1 MHRDENEQ
9 LEEDAQGMGRRREGR
24 RCAGEVWGR
33 AVSHQ
38 LWQGASNSREATL
51 EDPKQRNNTASGYGP
66 SGQVQGVV

>member
-1 MHRDENEQ
+1 MHRGENER
-9 LEEDAQGMGRRREGR
+9 LEEDAQGMGRRREGG
-24 RCAGEVWGR
+24 RCAGSLGSR
-33 AVSHQ
+33 ISHQ